1 MAFYQSYTTAASG
14 NMAVQFLTDLS
25 AFALSNGWT
34 IDYDGIYTSN
44 RRLHIHKGSAHFDLY
59 ETGDLNM
66 NFYGCTGFNGGVASS
81 AQPGVMPSSAYLTLV
96 HNGGYNFISTAGA
109 IYFFLVAVAGNR
121 GWGALVHSVPNKIGA
136 WTFGVMAIG
145 ANTSRPNFDYSLYAI
160 PSYGRVHYNGG
171 WSTGVAAGGLTGIYT
186 TSQLMANSHQ
196 WYNAGILPFP
206 IWFGIFDLTDSTKVR
221 PMGFFPELYA
231 SNGRDVYE
239 VGQSITIGA
248 DTFVIMPTYLS
259 EIGHVSYGDFLF
271 KVGA

>member
-34 IDYDGIYTSN
+34 IDYDGIYDLN
-44 RRLHIHKGSAHFDLY
+44 RRLHIHKGSAHFDFY
-59 ETGDLNM
+59 EYLELSIYL
-66 NFYGCTGFNGGVASS
+66 YGCTGFNGGVDSS
-81 AQPGVMPSSAYLTLV
+81 AQPGATPSPAFIDLV

-109 IYFFLVAVAGNR
+109 IYFCLVAVAGHV

-145 ANTSRPNFDYSLYAI
+145 ANTGSPAFDYSLFSN
-160 PSYGRVHYNGG
+160 PSSGRVHYNGG
-171 WSTGVAAGGLTGIYT
+171 WSTGANAGGLCGIYT
-186 TSQLMANSHQ
+186 TNQLIANSHQ